1 MMVYIF
7 YDSIYFYD
15 DICFVLGQEMDVLE
29 RNTLHIHIENEN

>member
-1 MMVYIF
+1 MLC
-7 YDSIYFYD
+7 D